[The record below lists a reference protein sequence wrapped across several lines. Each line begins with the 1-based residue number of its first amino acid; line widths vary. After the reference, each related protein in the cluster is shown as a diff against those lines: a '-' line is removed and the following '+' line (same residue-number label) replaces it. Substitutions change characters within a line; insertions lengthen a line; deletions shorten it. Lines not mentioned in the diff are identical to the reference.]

1 MAAASRYWGDAALL
15 RGEPAPAASPT
26 IGIVREGA
34 RELEGDG
41 IDDSNAGLLEFLD
54 PPDPAHPETIGR
66 MGPYEILEVLGRG
79 GMGVVLKARDPGLDR
94 TVAIKVLTPALAH
107 GATARRRFARE
118 ARAVAAVG
126 HEHIVAIHAVDEF
139 RGLPYLVMQYI
150 PGRSLQER
158 LDASGPLEVREL
170 LRIGTQ
176 AARALAAA
184 HAQGVVHRDIKPANI
199 LLENCVERVKL
210 TDFGL
215 ARAIDDASLTQS
227 GVIAGT
233 PQYMA
238 PEQARGEPVDAR
250 ADLFALGAALYA
262 MAAGRSPFRADSAM
276 AVLKRVCDVRH
287 RPIREINP
295 DVPDWLEATIDRLLA
310 KEPADRFQTATEVAD
325 LLERGLAH
333 LQQPTSVPPPVV
345 PGARLVGADDVDLD
359 LDLDS
364 ANRRLCRGLMRGG
377 SCHWPPRWLC

>member
-1 MAAASRYWGDAALL
+1 MKPRDRTNATATSATIAEDRLSDAQQAELADHLEQCPQCRQRLEQMAAASNYWSDAVLL
-15 RGEPAPAASPT
+15 RGERTAGSLRAAGVVSAA
-26 IGIVREGA
+26 A
-34 RELEGDG
+34 RELDGDDETG
-41 IDDSNAGLLEFLD
+41 DAGAVWLEFLD

-66 MGPYEILEVLGRG
+66 LGPYEVLEVLGRG
-79 GMGVVLKARDPGLDR
+79 GMGVVLKARDPALER
-94 TVAIKVLTPALAH
+94 TVAIKVLTPALSH

-118 ARAVAAVG
+118 ARAIAAVG

-139 RGLPYLVMQYI
+139 RGLPYLVMQYV

-158 LDASGPLEVREL
+158 LDAAGPLEVREI

-227 GVIAGT
+227 GMIAGT

-238 PEQARGEPVDAR
+238 PEQARGEAVDAR
-250 ADLFALGAALYA
+250 ADLFALGASHVRDGGGPVAVP
-262 MAAGRSPFRADSAM
+262 GRFGDGGAQAR
-276 AVLKRVCDVRH
+276 LR
-287 RPIREINP
+287 RP
-295 DVPDWLEATIDRLLA
+295 A
-310 KEPADRFQTATEVAD
+310 PAD
-325 LLERGLAH
+325 
-333 LQQPTSVPPPVV
+333 P
-345 PGARLVGADDVDLD
+345 
-359 LDLDS
+359 
-364 ANRRLCRGLMRGG
+364 
-377 SCHWPPRWLC
+377 

>member
-1 MAAASRYWGDAALL
+1 
-15 RGEPAPAASPT
+15 
-26 IGIVREGA
+26 
-34 RELEGDG
+34 
-41 IDDSNAGLLEFLD
+41 
-54 PPDPAHPETIGR
+54 

-79 GMGVVLKARDPGLDR
+79 GMGVVLKARDPALDR
-94 TVAIKVLTPALAH
+94 TVAIKVLTPALRTARN
-107 GATARRRFARE
+107 ARRRFARE

-126 HEHIVAIHAVDEF
+126 HEHIVAIYAVDEF
-139 RGLPYLVMQYI
+139 RGLPYLVMQYV

-158 LDASGPLEVREL
+158 LDASGPLEVREI

-199 LLENCVERVKL
+199 LLENCIERVKL

-262 MAAGRSPFRADSAM
+262 MAAGP
-276 AVLKRVCDVRH
+276 
-287 RPIREINP
+287 
-295 DVPDWLEATIDRLLA
+295 
-310 KEPADRFQTATEVAD
+310 VA
-325 LLERGLAH
+325 
-333 LQQPTSVPPPVV
+333 V
-345 PGARLVGADDVDLD
+345 PGRLGDGRAQARVRR
-359 LDLDS
+359 S
-364 ANRRLCRGLMRGG
+364 A
-377 SCHWPPRWLC
+377 PPDP

>member
-1 MAAASRYWGDAALL
+1 M
-15 RGEPAPAASPT
+15 
-26 IGIVREGA
+26 
-34 RELEGDG
+34 
-41 IDDSNAGLLEFLD
+41 
-54 PPDPAHPETIGR
+54 
-66 MGPYEILEVLGRG
+66 
-79 GMGVVLKARDPGLDR
+79 
-94 TVAIKVLTPALAH
+94 AIKLLTPALCH

-139 RGLPYLVMQYI
+139 RGLPYLVMQYV

-158 LDASGPLEVREL
+158 IDASGPLEVREI

-199 LLENCVERVKL
+199 LLENCIERVKL

-227 GVIAGT
+227 GLIAGT

-238 PEQARGEPVDAR
+238 PEQARGETVDAR
-250 ADLFALGAALYA
+250 ADLFALGGALYA
-262 MAAGRSPFRADSAM
+262 MAAGRSPFRADSTI
-276 AVLKRVCDVRH
+276 AVLKRVCEARH
-287 RPIREINP
+287 RPIRELNP

-310 KEPADRFQTATEVAD
+310 KEPADRFQSATEVAD
-325 LLERGLAH
+325 LLEKGLAH
-333 LQQPTSVPPPVV
+333 LQQPNILPPPFVARADGPAERRLHLDSPATV
-345 PGARLVGADDVDLD
+345 PVPRARRRLPLVTAALSGERGRARRFGSGGVDPGCGLRRHDPADQDARRNNGHQGRRSGREGAD
-359 LDLDS
+359 
-364 ANRRLCRGLMRGG
+364 RQ
-377 SCHWPPRWLC
+377 